1 MTAQRLDA
9 DGRLWR
15 IAGRIVDLNADP
27 DTEFAYPPNVR
38 VALLLTRDAV
48 TEEDH
53 DLAAVLT
60 WAVEEHPGWD
70 GGCDTCGTTGPCATQ
85 AQIGDYG
92 LEWASA
98 AAIRRYASLNSR
110 VAEFEGRLR
119 ERSA

>member
-9 DGRLWR
+9 LGRWWR
-15 IAGRIVDLNADP
+15 IAGHDVDLS
-27 DTEFAYPPNVR
+27 TEVEFEYPPNVR

-48 TEEDH
+48 TDEEH

-60 WAVEEHPGWD
+60 WVVEEHPGWG
-70 GGCDTCGTTGPCATQ
+70 GGCDTCGTSCPCPTQ
-85 AQIGDYG
+85 QQIGDYG

-98 AAIRRYASLNSR
+98 AAIRRYASLNAR
-110 VAEFEGRLR
+110 VADLEGRLR